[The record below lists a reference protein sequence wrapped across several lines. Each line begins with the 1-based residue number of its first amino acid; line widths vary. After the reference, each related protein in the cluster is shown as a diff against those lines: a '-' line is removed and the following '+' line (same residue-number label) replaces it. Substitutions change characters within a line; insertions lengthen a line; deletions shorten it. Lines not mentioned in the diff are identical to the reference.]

1 MYFSFKRQQRFWTL
15 ALCALGLSVS
25 LSLFSGLFLG
35 NQAVAQAPTAQ
46 NPAVDAQPRQIQAPN
61 AASGGES
68 GSSGERRNR
77 EPLTDA
83 EATPEL
89 DAAAAELAKTS
100 DNQYVLEFNRSPIVG
115 SRLRLEGIYNE
126 SRLRFTRPRNW
137 QLDSVKILLRY
148 RHSAALYATRS
159 NLNVLVN
166 GSNVGSVPLNN
177 KQGETGTVIFEIPT
191 RIIQDYNEVIIA
203 GLQNNSP
210 TCTQDPFDPSLW
222 TEILPDSKLVFNYN
236 QVPFSLDFNAYPYPL
251 IDVLSLEPNRI
262 DYVVPDA
269 LEPGWL
275 TAAAQMQTSLGRI
288 ADYRPLEISQ
298 IKGVDEAQ
306 SGEKVI
312 VIGTP
317 DQQPAIATLSLPLK
331 LRNNRFLDAQQRV
344 IDDATGVILWTVL
357 ADQQVPVLVASGNSP
372 AGVEKAVRFLTQS
385 QDRKIGA
392 GQVVLV
398 DTLADIEPPAL
409 RDWPRYLPLSDD
421 FELGDL
427 TGFNGELLDDVTIRG
442 AHAPPFEFDFRAL
455 PDDQFQSGNV
465 MTLRYTYGPQVNP
478 LTSLVEVQLDGI
490 TLDGRRLS
498 SIDGKRRETLKVE
511 LPENHITP
519 HSKLRVFL
527 RFDPRERRSCSRVTD
542 HQLWGTVHA
551 DTHFNLNR
559 QQVAQLP
566 DLKLLQSGYPF
577 AAPQDLS
584 RTTIVL
590 GDRPSTEVLA
600 LMLEVSER
608 LGRLSRAEAVQ
619 LSVYPISQLPETV
632 QAEQHLIGIG
642 LREDFPFPEAFDAA
656 AFSLQQQF
664 ARRWGDS
671 RVQTLPDAEGLA
683 QQQISPWN
691 ENRVLLSLTGQ
702 TEAGLAQVRN
712 LFDSDSLFFQIEG
725 DTVLISANDPTSP
738 YDANAYNLE
747 FLQRSPQ
754 RAVYEVSRV
763 SRALRLLKGNWLILV
778 PGLVVLSLGIYGIAQ
793 SYLRRLTPS
802 DQAGN

>member
-1 MYFSFKRQQRFWTL
+1 MFFSLKRQLRFWVLVT
-15 ALCALGLSVS
+15 CALGLS
-25 LSLFSGLFLG
+25 LLI
-35 NQAVAQAPTAQ
+35 NAAKPRQTAAQVPPQPPVQTAPA
-46 NPAVDAQPRQIQAPN
+46 PSQPRQIQAPN

-77 EPLTDA
+77 EALSNTDT
-83 EATPEL
+83 TPEL
-89 DAAAAELAKTS
+89 DAEAAELAQTS
-100 DNQYVLEFNRSPIVG
+100 DNQYILEFNRSPIVG

-137 QLDSVKILLRY
+137 QLDTVKILLRY

-159 NLNVLVN
+159 NLNILVN

-236 QVPFSLDFNAYPYPL
+236 QAPFPLDFNTYPYPL
-251 IDVLSLEPNRI
+251 IDVLSLEPNRL
-262 DYVVPDA
+262 DYLVPSDLDPA
-269 LEPGWL
+269 WL
-275 TAAAQMQTSLGRI
+275 TSVAQMQASIGRI
-288 ADYRPLEISQ
+288 ADYRPLDVTQ
-298 IKGVDEAQ
+298 IQSTDQAQ
-306 SGEKVI
+306 PGEKIILV
-312 VIGTP
+312 GTP
-317 DQQPAIATLSLPLK
+317 EQQPELATLSLPLT
-331 LRNNRFLDAQQRV
+331 LRNNRLLDAQQQV
-344 IDDATGVILWTVL
+344 IDEATGVLMWTVL
-357 ADQQVPVLVASGNSP
+357 EDSQVPVLVATGNGP
-372 AGVEKAVRFLTQS
+372 IGVDKAVRFLSQS

-398 DTLADIEPPAL
+398 DQLETIESPDL

-421 FELGDL
+421 FELSDL
-427 TGFNGELLDDVTIRG
+427 SDFNGTPLQDVTIRG

-455 PDDQFQSGNV
+455 PDDQFQAGNV

-577 AAPQDLS
+577 ASPQDLS

-590 GDRPSTEVLA
+590 SDRPDTASLA

-608 LGRLSRAEAVQ
+608 LGRLSRSEAIQV
-619 LSVYPISQLPETV
+619 SVYPISQLPDTV
-632 QAEQHLIGIG
+632 KTEQHLIAIG
-642 LREDFPFPEAFDAA
+642 LRQDFPLPEAFEAA

-664 ARRWGDS
+664 ARQWGDS

-702 TEAGLAQVRN
+702 TEAGLNQVQN
-712 LFDSDSLFFQIEG
+712 LFDNDSLFFQLEG

-738 YDANAYNLE
+738 YDPNAYNLE

-754 RAVYEVSRV
+754 RAVYEVSRT
-763 SRALRLLKGNWLILV
+763 SRLLALLKGNWLVLV
-778 PGLVVLSLGIYGIAQ
+778 PGLVVLSLAIYSIAQ
-793 SYLRRLTPS
+793 SYLRRLMPS
-802 DQAGN
+802 DQVGN